1 MAAADYRLMT
11 EATGQRIATALESL
25 VNLGDPVT
33 VAHGGS
39 GLSASPSMLVNLA
52 ASAAANVMQASPR
65 PGVTGV
71 LPIANGGTGA
81 ATVHDALTKLFNDTA
96 WTEITSTT
104 GYPTQAGVYRTTGT
118 NPFSNMTLS
127 GANTYGVLVIFAV
140 GYGMHLYVTANNKL
154 FYGYSGSSGGLVEP
168 TTWYQLSGTAMS

>member
-1 MAAADYRLMT
+1 MIIDNL
-11 EATGQRIATALESL
+11 QAL
-25 VNLGDPVT
+25 P
-33 VAHGGS
+33 
-39 GLSASPSMLVNLA
+39 
-52 ASAAANVMQASPR
+52 SAAAAGDELAIERGTTTYKIDYNALAAAILNKLGAGSDGIVDI
-65 PGVTGV
+65 TH
-71 LPIANGGTGA
+71 GGTGA